1 MYSTGLLP
9 SICNYRCEE
18 QRKMGRP
25 RSIHHVSG
33 HKGGHE
39 VDVGK
44 EGPIFKC
51 VRTKLESGFLTSQ
64 DKYFQLHEHLE
75 F

>member
-1 MYSTGLLP
+1 MA
-9 SICNYRCEE
+9 
-18 QRKMGRP
+18 RP

-44 EGPIFKC
+44 EGPISLKVVF
-51 VRTKLESGFLTSQ
+51 FLVKTSTFNCMNIWNS
-64 DKYFQLHEHLE
+64 DLL
-75 F
+75 

>member
-1 MYSTGLLP
+1 
-9 SICNYRCEE
+9 
-18 QRKMGRP
+18 MGRP